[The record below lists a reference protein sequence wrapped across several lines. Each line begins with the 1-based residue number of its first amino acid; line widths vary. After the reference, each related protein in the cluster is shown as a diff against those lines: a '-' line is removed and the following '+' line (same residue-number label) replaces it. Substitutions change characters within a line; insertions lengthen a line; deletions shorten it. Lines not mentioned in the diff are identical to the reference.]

1 MHDMSDEDR
10 KAVFGEAIL
19 DELKAI
25 REYLTDIPV
34 MNKKIDVLDEK
45 VDALQQNDNVTE
57 VVLREH
63 EADIRMLKQKTA

>member
-19 DELKAI
+19 DELKVI

-34 MNKKIDVLDEK
+34 IKKDVAVLKDD
-45 VDALQQNDNVTE
+45 VA
-57 VVLREH
+57 VLRQDMKVVKAVLSEH
-63 EADIRMLKQKTA
+63 DTDIRMLKQKLA

>member
-45 VDALQQNDNVTE
+45 VNALQLSDNVTKA
-57 VVLREH
+57 VLREH
-63 EADIRMLKQKTA
+63 EADIRMLK

>member
-1 MHDMSDEDR
+1 MHDMNDEDR

-45 VDALQQNDNVTE
+45 VNALQLSDNVTKS
-57 VVLREH
+57 VLREH
-63 EADIRMLKQKTA
+63 EADIRMLK

>member
-25 REYLTDIPV
+25 REYLTDIPII
-34 MNKKIDVLDEK
+34 KEDVKD
-45 VDALQQNDNVTE
+45 LQVRMTRVEDGMNVTK

-63 EADIRMLKQKTA
+63 ESEIQSLKRKFA